1 MEEQCPFCNVSL
13 DRIIFA
19 DQKLYALWDNY
30 PVSPGHA
37 LIVPRK
43 HITDWFHATDEIRHL
58 LISAIQDVKVEI
70 EKLHRPD
77 GYNVGFNAGAAA
89 GQTVNHLHVHVIPR
103 YVGDV
108 NDPRGGV
115 RHVIPA
121 KAKYLVK
128 EKAVDYVPATT
139 TPDLQLNT
147 GEATPLLPH
156 IRKDIARAIRVDIAV
171 AFTQCGLDTE

>member
-89 GQTVNHLHVHVIPR
+89 GQTVNHLHVHVIP
-103 YVGDV
+103 
-108 NDPRGGV
+108 
-115 RHVIPA
+115 A

-139 TPDLQLNT
+139 TPDIQLTT
-147 GEATPLLPH
+147 GEETPLLPH
-156 IRKDIARAIRVDIAV
+156 IRKGIARAIRVDIAV
-171 AFTQCGLDTE
+171 AFTQCDLDTE